1 MTRDEDIVPVE
12 LSEEPHRAIL
22 TAEILPAWTRGAVP
36 QDRPVVVIVAGPAGS
51 GKSHLCDFLLAVL
64 NRRGRAVL
72 IGRDLY
78 KRAHPLYADLMR
90 SNDRTAGV
98 RTRPDVLRWQAE
110 VEAYTRSRRF
120 DVVLEEPV
128 ADVEE
133 ACAKARSY
141 RADGYRVE
149 LVALATAEAEAQLS
163 GLDRYLTQV
172 DEQGVGRS
180 VSWGNLEQCTR
191 NLPLFLEA
199 VEAER
204 LVDQVMVVRRGLHM
218 LYRNELSADGTS
230 WRQAAGACEALTAEW
245 GRPWTAPETWQFRRR
260 LTSTE
265 QRLHPAVL
273 APERRLAVAGGLE
286 RAFALAEPVRRIA
299 QPLTVPPGVDYHR
312 LSASEHRWIF
322 DELVIPMF
330 LSAITPQDDP
340 VSLYVM
346 GPQGAG
352 KSYMARMLR
361 RALRQRRPI
370 GIEGGTFKM
379 LHPDYRQLLK
389 EEPRTAS
396 ERIRPDYRAWQEMA
410 EAYVRTRRGDMLIE
424 IAPDSVSHFLNSARR
439 DHRAGRR
446 VELVVIG
453 GRAADSRLGTAT
465 RCAEIASLG
474 IQPRFTA
481 AAAHHATF
489 SIIAT
494 VADAA
499 ERSPF
504 VHRISVVRRDLTSV
518 YLNERTP
525 DGTLSGQPRAG
536 QVVEAEQRRPYT
548 SAEAAQLLATLRRL
562 EGELPQYRSDLVEIA
577 ALAWPLVPAHLQPRT
592 LPFTVTTALLPAL
605 QHTSG
610 YWPPSSWERAA

>member
-1 MTRDEDIVPVE
+1 MRDEDVVPVTLAE
-12 LSEEPHRAIL
+12 RQHEEIL
-22 TAEILPAWTRGAVP
+22 VTEILPTWTKHAVP
-36 QDRPVVVIVAGPAGS
+36 QDQPVVLVVAGPAGS
-51 GKSHLCDFLLAVL
+51 GKSYLCDLLLAVL
-64 NRRGRAVL
+64 SRRGGAVL

-78 KRAHPLYADLMR
+78 KKAHPQYDALMR
-90 SNDRTAGV
+90 SDDLTAGV
-98 RTRPDVLRWQAE
+98 RVRPDVLRWQAE
-110 VEAYTRSRRF
+110 VEAYVRLERF
-120 DVVLEEPV
+120 DAVLEAPI
-128 ADVEE
+128 ADLAE
-133 ACAKARSY
+133 AIATARVW
-141 RADGYRVE
+141 RAAGYRVE
-149 LVALATAEAEAQLS
+149 VVALATSEAEAQLS

-204 LVDQVMVVRRGLHM
+204 LADQVMVVRRGLHV
-218 LYRNELSADGTS
+218 LYRNELTADGTS
-230 WRQAAGACEALTAEW
+230 WREAAGASEALTAEW

-260 LTSTE
+260 LNSTE

-322 DELVIPMF
+322 DELVIPGY
-330 LSAITPQDDP
+330 LSSITPQDDP
-340 VSLYVM
+340 VTLYVM

-370 GIEGGTFKM
+370 GIEGGTFKA
-379 LHPDYRQLLK
+379 LHPDYRRLLE

-396 ERIRPDYRAWQEMA
+396 ARIRPDYRAWQEMA
-410 EAYVRTRRGDMLIE
+410 EAYVRARRGDMLIE

-465 RCAEIASLG
+465 RCAEIARLG
-474 IQPRFTA
+474 GRPRFTA
-481 AAAHHATF
+481 AAAHNATF

-504 VHRISVVRRDLTSV
+504 VHRISVVRRDLTPV
-518 YLNERTP
+518 YLNERTA
-525 DGTLSGQPRAG
+525 DGALSGRPRAG

-577 ALAWPLVPAHLQPRT
+577 ALAWPLMPARLQPRT

-605 QHTSG
+605 QHTPG